1 MNRFKNTAMQDNKE
15 ILQRLSCLKNK
26 AIIKEQGISQGLNSL
41 KNAIL
46 QKKNKGYDNDRIV
59 SKTIPNNQGIG

>member
-1 MNRFKNTAMQDNKE
+1 MQDNEE
-15 ILQRLSCLKNK
+15 ILQRLICLKNK

-46 QKKNKGYDNDRIV
+46 QKKQRI
-59 SKTIPNNQGIG
+59 